1 MFTCGKGCKH
11 TVFLLSE
18 LHRQQEDRQQEDR
31 QQAAGRQAAPPELC
45 AQFVHMAH
53 SFTTRALCT
62 ICSQ

>member
-1 MFTCGKGCKH
+1 MFVWDWMCKH

-18 LHRQQEDRQQEDR
+18 LHRKTGFT
-31 QQAAGRQAAPPELC
+31 GRQAAPPEHF

-53 SFTTRALCT
+53 SFTTRAFCT